1 MTHLGLPPF
10 FKEGHRWPIIR
21 AIGLAL
27 ALTLGLTAALVAPNW
42 ISQVQL
48 KEGDVSPTDIRA
60 PRKIQYE
67 SAVATEDARAAALKT
82 VSPVYLPPDVR
93 LTRQAIKRATEVLD
107 TIDWVR
113 NNPKATTEEK
123 IAMLQGVAE
132 LKTLPP
138 AVENL
143 TLSASDGDWQR
154 IKTETLRLLEA
165 AMRQSIREDQVA
177 DVRRLLPSLSDLT
190 LPESLANAASEY
202 AGRFLQPNTLLDQ
215 TATEGARRAAL
226 ASVPPTMRTIEKGET
241 ILRAGDIVQRAS
253 LETLEKLDLLQQGPS
268 WGLMLGTLLF
278 VALSV
283 FSLGLYIANRNPDFW
298 VDWRRMMLA
307 IVVIF
312 SMVVLA
318 KVMMPG
324 RTLMPYLYP
333 GAAAAMLLAVLL
345 EPRFGLATTVLLAV
359 MASFIAGRSFEILVY
374 VLLGG
379 VVASVALWRVER
391 LTAFMWAGLYVSL
404 VQLGTVVAF
413 RVIQGEYDTL
423 GLIELALAAIGSG
436 ILATCLTA
444 VGYYLLGN
452 MFDLTTS
459 LRLME
464 LARPDQPILREL
476 QLRAPGTYH
485 HSLIV
490 SNLAEQAAHDIR
502 ADALLCR
509 VAAYYHDIGKMKY
522 PQLFIENQLDGVN
535 PHDALEPEVSA
546 RYIICHVADG
556 LAMGAQAKLP
566 RSLLEVI
573 SQHHGNTLVQ
583 FFYVR
588 ASQQAAASGRKVDES
603 LFRYPWPRPTT
614 REAAVLMLADCCEAA
629 VRAKRPSSPEEM
641 KQIVRSVIQ
650 ARLTEG
656 QLSDSPLTLVEVD
669 QVRRSFEAVLQGVY
683 HVRVEYPQLGEES
696 LSGAAEEVASHGMTA
711 LPVLS
716 TETGER

>member
-1 MTHLGLPPF
+1 MTHLRLPPF
-10 FKEGHRWPIIR
+10 FRDERRWPVIR
-21 AIGLAL
+21 AVGLAL
-27 ALTLGLTAALVAPNW
+27 ALTLGLTAVMVAPNW
-42 ISQVQL
+42 ASQVQL

-60 PRKIQYE
+60 PRKVQYE
-67 SAVATEDARAAALKT
+67 SLVATGDARAAVLKT
-82 VSPVYLPPDVR
+82 VPQVYLPPDVR
-93 LTRQAIKRATEVLD
+93 LTRQALKHATEVLD
-107 TIDWVR
+107 MIDWVR
-113 NNPKATTEEK
+113 NSPSASADEK
-123 IAMLQGVAE
+123 RAMLQGVAE

-138 AVENL
+138 AVQTV
-143 TLSASDGDWQR
+143 TLSASDADWQVIR
-154 IKTETLRLLEA
+154 GETLRLLEA
-165 AMRQSIREDQVA
+165 AMRQSIREDQVG
-177 DVRRLLPSLSDLT
+177 DVRRLLPSLGNLAIRDDLA
-190 LPESLANAASEY
+190 SAASEY

-215 TATEGARRAAL
+215 AATDAARRAAL
-226 ASVPPTMRTIEKGET
+226 ASVPPTLRTIEKGET
-241 ILRAGDIVQRAS
+241 ILRAGDIVQRS
-253 LETLEKLDLLQQGPS
+253 HLEALEKLDLLQQGPS
-268 WGLMLGTLLF
+268 SGVIFGTLLF
-278 VALSV
+278 VGLSV
-283 FSLGLYIANRNPDFW
+283 FCLGLYIAHRNPDFW
-298 VDWRRMMLA
+298 VDWRRVTLA

-312 SMVVLA
+312 SMVALA
-318 KVMMPG
+318 KLMIPG
-324 RTLMPYLYP
+324 RTLMPYVYP

-345 EPRFGLATTVLLAV
+345 EPRFGLATSILLAV
-359 MASFIAGRSFEILVY
+359 MVSFIAGGSYDLLVY

-379 VVASVALWRVER
+379 VVASVSLWRVER
-391 LTAFMWAGLYVSL
+391 LTAFMWAGVSVSL
-404 VQLGTVVAF
+404 VQIGTVVGF
-413 RVIQGEYDTL
+413 RLIRGEYDAL
-423 GLIELALAAIGSG
+423 GLVELSLAAIASG
-436 ILATCLTA
+436 VLATCLAA

-452 MFDLTTS
+452 LFDLTTS

-490 SNLAEQAAHDIR
+490 SNLAERAAHDIH

-522 PQLFIENQLDGVN
+522 PQLFIENQMDGVN

-546 RYIICHVADG
+546 RFIISHVADG

-573 SQHHGNTLVQ
+573 GQHHGDTLVQ

-588 ASQQAAASGRKVDES
+588 ASQQAAASGGKVDEAM
-603 LFRYPWPRPTT
+603 FRYPGPRPST

-629 VRAKRPSSPEEM
+629 VRAKRPSSPEDM

-656 QLSDSPLTLVEVD
+656 QLGDSPLTLVEVE
-669 QVRRSFEAVLQGVY
+669 QVRKAFEAVLQGVY
-683 HVRVEYPQLGEES
+683 HVRVEYPQLGDES
-696 LSGAAEEVASHGMTA
+696 MSSGAEELASYGMTA

>member
-1 MTHLGLPPF
+1 MTHLELPPLF
-10 FKEGHRWPIIR
+10 SEGRRWPVIR
-21 AIGLAL
+21 AVGLAL
-27 ALTLGLTAALVAPNW
+27 ALTLGLTAVLVAPNW
-42 ISQVQL
+42 TSQVRL

-60 PRKIQYE
+60 PRKVQYE
-67 SAVATEDARAAALKT
+67 SQVATEEARAAALKM

-93 LTRQAIKRATEVLD
+93 LTRQALKRAGEVLD

-113 NNPKATTEEK
+113 NNPKASADEK
-123 IAMLQGVAE
+123 VAMLQGVAE
-132 LKTLPP
+132 LKSLPP
-138 AVENL
+138 AVQDI
-143 TLSASDGDWQR
+143 TLNASDGDWQR
-154 IKTETLRLLEA
+154 TKAESLRLLEA
-165 AMRQSIREDQVA
+165 AMRQSIREDQVP
-177 DVRRLLPSLSDLT
+177 DVRRLLPSLTDLT
-190 LPESLANAASEY
+190 LPESLANAAAEY
-202 AGRFLQPNTLLDQ
+202 AGRFVQPNTLLDQ
-215 TATEGARRAAL
+215 NATDATRRAIL
-226 ASVPPTMRTIEKGET
+226 AAVPPTMRTIEKGET
-241 ILRAGDIVQRAS
+241 VLRAGDIVQRSS
-253 LETLEKLDLLQQGPS
+253 LEALEKLDLLQQGPT
-268 WGLMLGTLLF
+268 WGAILGTLLF
-278 VALSV
+278 VGLSV

-298 VDWRRMMLA
+298 VDWRRVTLA
-307 IVVIF
+307 ILVIF

-318 KVMMPG
+318 KLMMPG
-324 RTLMPYLYP
+324 RALMPYLYP

-345 EPRFGLATTVLLAV
+345 EPRFGLATSVLLAV
-359 MASFIAGRSFEILVY
+359 IVSFIAGNSFEILVY

-391 LTAFMWAGLYVSL
+391 LTAFMWAGVFVSL
-404 VQLGTVVAF
+404 VQIGAVVAF
-413 RVIQGEYDTL
+413 RMIQGEYDAL
-423 GLIELALAAIGSG
+423 GLIELSLAAIGSG

-452 MFDLTTS
+452 LFDLTTS

-464 LARPDQPILREL
+464 LARPDQHVLREL

-546 RYIICHVADG
+546 RYIISHVADG
-556 LAMGAQAKLP
+556 LAMGQQAKLP
-566 RSLLEVI
+566 RSLLDVI
-573 SQHHGNTLVQ
+573 AQHHGNTLVQ

-588 ASQQAAASGRKVDES
+588 ASQQAAASGRKVDEAA
-603 LFRYPWPRPTT
+603 FRYPGPRPNT
-614 REAAVLMLADCCEAA
+614 REAAVLMMADCCEAA

-650 ARLTEG
+650 ARLAEG
-656 QLSDSPLTLVEVD
+656 QLGDSPLTLGEVE
-669 QVRRSFEAVLQGVY
+669 QVRSSFEAVLQGVY

-696 LSGAAEEVASHGMTA
+696 HSGAAEEVASHGMTA